1 VRRSLA
7 FQSSPAHVGGCYV
20 VRRQGLRQEQQVSIL
35 TRPRGRVLQSGSM
48 LPSPI
53 TQVLILTR
61 PRGRVLPDWYEACN
75 KVFLVSILT
84 RPRGRV
90 LQGIAGPSV
99 TLVQFQSSPAHVGG
113 CYAVQVR
120 HRKYIRSFNP
130 HPPTWAGATSGEWV
144 RVERT
149 VFQSSPAHVGGC
161 YGVVERR

>member
-1 VRRSLA
+1 M
-7 FQSSPAHVGGCYV
+7 GGCYV

-113 CYAVQVR
+113 CYDSGR
-120 HRKYIRSFNP
+120 LIP
-130 HPPTWAGATSGEWV
+130 H
-144 RVERT
+144 
-149 VFQSSPAHVGGC
+149 
-161 YGVVERR
+161 